1 MERHSVRGARSDQPT
16 ERCRPEARR
25 SESAHFRTGCRGATH
40 RCRPFTAKNP
50 RAQLKTPMHC
60 DASAGTPPAPRTP
73 PTTRPNRARTLPHLR
88 LRSLA
93 ARNGPFRPTRK
104 TRGLFR
110 ESPPCFR
117 EKRGTFLKHTGTFS
131 SISSLM
137 HHLSSNKID
146 KTASSHLN
154 ITVGVLI
161 RGGYKKLVSFL
172 FGQQGRDAYF
182 CGVLQQYYTET
193 LHTMMI

>member
-40 RCRPFTAKNP
+40 RCRPFTAKTHALNSK
-50 RAQLKTPMHC
+50 RRCTATR
-60 DASAGTPPAPRTP
+60 PPALRPLPAHRRP
-73 PTTRPNRARTLPHLR
+73 LAPTVHERSPTCAFVHSRRAMVP
-88 LRSLA
+88 S
-93 ARNGPFRPTRK
+93 AR
-104 TRGLFR
+104 
-110 ESPPCFR
+110 R
-117 EKRGTFLKHTGTFS
+117 EKHGGSFAKAPVFSRKAGNFFETHRNFS

-146 KTASSHLN
+146 KTTSSHSN

-161 RGGYKKLVSFL
+161 QGRCKKLVSFL